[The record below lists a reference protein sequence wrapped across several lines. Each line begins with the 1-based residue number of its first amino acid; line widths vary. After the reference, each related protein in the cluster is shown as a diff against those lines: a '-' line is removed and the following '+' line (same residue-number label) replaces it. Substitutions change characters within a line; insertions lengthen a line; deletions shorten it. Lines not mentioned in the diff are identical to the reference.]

1 MSPERNLQSTSQK
14 PSLTPELRRAKE
26 ELFRKAF
33 SRIEKS
39 ISRGFHLE
47 AIAIIESL
55 ICDRLETSIT
65 AITRESTGVKNLGPL
80 LKKLKECPEF
90 PRVLVGEIDL
100 WRSDRNL
107 VMHRMVKITSEEV
120 FDWQS
125 RMKFARTT
133 AIEGFRLVKKVH
145 AATNRIKRQNLGG
158 RSE

>member
-1 MSPERNLQSTSQK
+1 MSPERNPQSTSQK

-33 SRIEKS
+33 SRIEIS

-55 ICDRLETSIT
+55 ICDRLETSVT
-65 AITRESTGVKNLGPL
+65 VLTGESTGVKNLGPL
-80 LKKLKECPEF
+80 LKVLERLPEF
-90 PRVLVGEIDL
+90 PEVLVAEIDL

-120 FDWQS
+120 FNWQS
-125 RMKFARTT
+125 RMKFARET
-133 AIEGFRLVKKVH
+133 AIEGYRLAKRVH
-145 AATNRIKRQNLGG
+145 AMTNRIKRQNLGG

>member
-1 MSPERNLQSTSQK
+1 MLLERNSQSNRQK
-14 PSLTPELRRAKE
+14 TPLTPELRKAKE
-26 ELFRKAF
+26 ELFKKAF

-39 ISRGFHLE
+39 ITRGFHLE
-47 AIAIIESL
+47 AITIIESL
-55 ICDRLETSIT
+55 ICDRLETSVAEIT
-65 AITRESTGVKNLGPL
+65 GESAGVKNLGPL
-80 LKKLKECPEF
+80 LKILEKLPEF
-90 PRVLVGEIDL
+90 PKILIEEIDL

-120 FDWQS
+120 FNWQS

-133 AIEGFRLVKKVH
+133 AIEGFRLVKRVH

>member
-1 MSPERNLQSTSQK
+1 MSPERNPQSTSQK

-55 ICDRLETSIT
+55 ICDRLETSVT
-65 AITRESTGVKNLGPL
+65 AITGESTGVKNLGPL
-80 LKKLKECPEF
+80 LKILEKLPEF
-90 PRVLVGEIDL
+90 PEVLVAEIDL

-120 FDWQS
+120 FNWQS
-125 RMKFARTT
+125 RMKFARAT
-133 AIEGFRLVKKVH
+133 AIEGFRLVKRVH
-145 AATNRIKRQNLGG
+145 AATNRIKRQKSE
-158 RSE
+158 RSK

>member
-1 MSPERNLQSTSQK
+1 MSLERNSQSNRQK
-14 PSLTPELRRAKE
+14 TPLTPELRKAKE
-26 ELFRKAF
+26 ELFKKAF

-39 ISRGFHLE
+39 ILRGFHLE

-65 AITRESTGVKNLGPL
+65 SITRESTGVKNLGPL
-80 LKKLKECPEF
+80 LKRLEEYPEF
-90 PRVLVGEIDL
+90 PRVLVEEIDL
-100 WRSDRNL
+100 WRSHRNL

-133 AIEGFRLVKKVH
+133 AIEGFRLVKSVH